1 MAKTE
6 IKWTLSV
13 TYNESMETKKYVNSR
28 ESKQIQHNSKEIE
41 RPFNNL
47 SLGHLSIFREKSGN
61 EPLEMKQSIDIAL
74 LESEK
79 VHMVITYKVTFV
91 VTLQLDITVV

>member
-1 MAKTE
+1 
-6 IKWTLSV
+6 
-13 TYNESMETKKYVNSR
+13 METKKYVNSR
-28 ESKQIQHNSKEIE
+28 ESKQIQHNTREIE

-74 LESEK
+74 LVSEK
-79 VHMVITYKVTFV
+79 VHMVIRVWPRRPKPDSRINKNRTAEFDHTAKN
-91 VTLQLDITVV
+91 